1 LASPRPEF
9 DGRSRG
15 EARAGAVKA
24 DRGRVFFGRDRAAP
38 DDAVCQSGTG
48 CSASTWRHNLVEI
61 SGVEFA
67 QRGEFRPGADEQLAG
82 SVIGG
87 FGLPQRLQVS
97 IDTHE
102 RHAEHFAE
110 LGLSERQ
117 RARVGVCEPGEFG
130 SMKLLAEEM
139 SDPCRLVL

>member
-1 LASPRPEF
+1 
-9 DGRSRG
+9 
-15 EARAGAVKA
+15 
-24 DRGRVFFGRDRAAP
+24 
-38 DDAVCQSGTG
+38 
-48 CSASTWRHNLVEI
+48 VEI

-67 QRGEFRPGADEQLAG
+67 QRGEFRPGADKQLAG

-130 SMKLLAEEM
+130 SAALESMCKALGLNIVD
-139 SDPCRLVL
+139 DPATRLVAQKIIELVQRGMRDAPILSAAVLSEFKGD